1 MEELE
6 KNMAIAAAKSP
17 RRVTMGGGGGG
28 GHSGHAEFAAHA
40 LPAGLA
46 SRPPA
51 QLNIVLLPN
60 SSDNSSVGGEDSPT
74 APPPPPPP
82 PPSQAAVEKPLP
94 SEREVLLSELFHAMD
109 DDGSMA
115 LSLNEFGQLFAK
127 GVDERTRTLFN
138 AVDMEVSHD
147 GVLTI
152 DEFVQFHL
160 AKFSQL
166 DDETFKRIV
175 TQLTITAEDNVVI
188 DEVAAV
194 APVEEVQHEP
204 AAREQSAVVLQ
215 LKIEASDEHGAS
227 IRIF

>member
-1 MEELE
+1 
-6 KNMAIAAAKSP
+6 
-17 RRVTMGGGGGG
+17 
-28 GHSGHAEFAAHA
+28 
-40 LPAGLA
+40 
-46 SRPPA
+46 
-51 QLNIVLLPN
+51 
-60 SSDNSSVGGEDSPT
+60 
-74 APPPPPPP
+74 
-82 PPSQAAVEKPLP
+82 
-94 SEREVLLSELFHAMD
+94 
-109 DDGSMA
+109 
-115 LSLNEFGQLFAK
+115 
-127 GVDERTRTLFN
+127 
-138 AVDMEVSHD
+138 MEVSHD

-204 AAREQSAVVLQ
+204 AGEQSAVVLQ
-215 LKIEASDEHGAS
+215 LKIEASDEKGAL